1 MSKYGW
7 KPNISSAIWVSMIH
21 YGKAL
26 PLDLFTT
33 VNKEHIQTKNWKTKY
48 TKEQQMTQLQASY
61 NRRHNSV

>member
-1 MSKYGW
+1 
-7 KPNISSAIWVSMIH
+7 MIH

-48 TKEQQMTQLQASY
+48 TQEQQMTQLQASY
-61 NRRHNSV
+61 NRGHN